1 MQTMDTSRM
10 NLRDAVDLAIR
21 IGEDARQRYVELA
34 ARVGGR
40 YPGDAD
46 EVFRTMAELEE
57 RHEQQLADRR
67 RRVFG
72 DAPPRI
78 ADDALD
84 EVEPAEL
91 GAIRVFMG
99 PREAVRVALEA
110 EKRAFEFYDCASR
123 KAADPAVRVF
133 FEEQRADQA
142 DHCRTLEAW
151 MRAAPV
157 GPDLEEDEA
166 DPPGSDAG

>member
-1 MQTMDTSRM
+1 MHTIDTSRLD
-10 NLRDAVDLAIR
+10 LRDAVDLAIQ
-21 IGEDARQRYVELA
+21 IGEDARRRYVELA

-40 YPGDAD
+40 YAGDAD

-57 RHEQQLADRR
+57 RHEQRLADRR

-72 DAPPRI
+72 DVPPRI
-78 ADDALD
+78 VGDALD

-99 PREAVRVALEA
+99 PRDAVRVALDA
-110 EKRAFEFYDCASR
+110 EKRAFEFYDSASR
-123 KAADPAVRVF
+123 HAVDPAVRIF

-151 MRAAPV
+151 LRAAPG